1 MGAQIVDECLTC
13 DYGYL
18 ALSKTAFENVTK
30 AENFT
35 ASYVFTSADAPAR
48 YVAPV
53 AAPSSTYKAA
63 KGNGH
68 VDAPSSSSSSAHE
81 VATPSTSWSSSHYHA
96 SSSKSDA
103 EKPTT
108 TSSYTHSPSSSSAT
122 WTPKSSSHSSSSSS
136 STWTPEHTSSSSL
149 STWTPEHTSSS
160 SSSTW
165 TPEHTS
171 TSSSSKTPEW
181 TPSSSSKR
189 AEWTPSSSSK
199 TPEWTPSSS
208 SKTPEYTPEYTP
220 TTSSKKAEPTPQQQQ
235 QQSSGGGSYSGQAT
249 YFYQGGNPGAC
260 GNYNQDSAYIV
271 ALDYRMYSGGSHCG
285 QQVRINSGGRSITA
299 TVADLCPS
307 CASSGSLDLSVATFQ
322 ALGSLGQGVLPISW
336 SFV

>member
-1 MGAQIVDECLTC
+1 MGTNSTNITEVCGQTINVTNLDTGAFVLAQIVDECLTC

-68 VDAPSSSSSSAHE
+68 VDAPSSSSSNGH
-81 VATPSTSWSSSHYHA
+81 V
-96 SSSKSDA
+96 DA
-103 EKPTT
+103 P
-108 TSSYTHSPSSSSAT
+108 
-122 WTPKSSSHSSSSSS
+122 SSSSSS
-136 STWTPEHTSSSSL
+136 AHEAEYTE
-149 STWTPEHTSSS
+149 
-160 SSSTW
+160 SST
-165 TPEHTS
+165 
-171 TSSSSKTPEW
+171 SSSKTPEW
-181 TPSSSSKR
+181 TPSSSSKK

-199 TPEWTPSSS
+199 TPEWTSSSS

-220 TTSSKKAEPTPQQQQ
+220 TTSSKKAEPTQQQQ

-307 CASSGSLDLSVATFQ
+307 CASSGSLDLSVAAFQ